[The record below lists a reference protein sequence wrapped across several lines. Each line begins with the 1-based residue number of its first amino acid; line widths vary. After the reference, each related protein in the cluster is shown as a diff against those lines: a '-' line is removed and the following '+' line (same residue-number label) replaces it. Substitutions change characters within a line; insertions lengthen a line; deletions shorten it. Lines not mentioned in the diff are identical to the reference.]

1 MQVYFFNQKKKKRK
15 KKTKNPSILFLKAE
29 DDVSRSV

>member
-1 MQVYFFNQKKKKRK
+1 MQVYFFNQKKKRK